1 MDHIGELADRL
12 RSPSAPLR
20 VVSGVAVAVPD
31 ASHVLVSVGDR
42 AVTAWLP
49 ASIRAGVGDAVRLLV
64 GGNTAEVLSVS
75 ASAPTPFNG
84 SAANDAGITL
94 TTTLSNI
101 VSASVTLSTT
111 RRLTVHGQVQIVPA
125 GSSAGM
131 LALRVDGV
139 ALAGTRR
146 WGTQGTTHH
155 AWPARLWL
163 TGLLPPGLHTIA
175 LAGAIDPGAS
185 SVGARIASIE
195 IIG

>member
-1 MDHIGELADRL
+1 MDAINTLADQL
-12 RSPSAPLR
+12 RRPSAPLR
-20 VVSGVAVAVPD
+20 VVSGVVVAVPD

-75 ASAPTPFNG
+75 ASPTPFNG

-94 TTTLSNI
+94 TTTLSDI
-101 VSASVTLSTT
+101 VSASVTLHTT

-125 GSSAGM
+125 RSSSGM
-131 LALRVDGV
+131 LVLRVDGV

-146 WGTQGTTHH
+146 WDTQGTTQH

-163 TGLLPPGLHTIA
+163 TDLLPPGPHTIA

>member
-1 MDHIGELADRL
+1 MDAINTLADQL
-12 RSPSAPLR
+12 RRPSAPLR
-20 VVSGVAVAVPD
+20 VVSGVVVAVPD

-42 AVTAWLP
+42 AVTAWSP
-49 ASIRAGVGDAVRLLV
+49 GSVSVGDDVRLLV
-64 GGNTAEVLSVS
+64 GGNVCEVITAP
-75 ASAPTPFNG
+75 APTPFNG

-125 GSSAGM
+125 KSSAGM
-131 LALRVDGV
+131 LVLRVDGV

-146 WGTQGTTHH
+146 WSTQGTTQH

-163 TGLLPPGLHTIA
+163 TDLLPPGPHTIA

>member
-20 VVSGVAVAVPD
+20 VVSGVVVAVPD

-42 AVTAWLP
+42 VVTAWSP
-49 ASIRAGVGDAVRLLV
+49 GSVPVGDNVRLLV
-64 GGNTAEVLSVS
+64 GGNVCEVIT
-75 ASAPTPFNG
+75 ASAPTPFND
-84 SAANDAGITL
+84 SAVNNAGITL

-125 GSSAGM
+125 GSSAGI
-131 LALRVDGV
+131 LALLVDGV
-139 ALAGTRR
+139 ALAGMRR
-146 WGTQGTTHH
+146 WHTQGTTRH

-163 TGLLPPGLHTIA
+163 TDLLPPGLHTIA

-185 SVGARIASIE
+185 SVGTRIASIE